1 LKVTPIQ
8 SAYELPVRV
17 YTSCVQKTSIVS
29 SLVQVVRE
37 MWMTREVVWRLFL
50 RDFTVQFRQKVLGY
64 LWAFLGPLIGMASFL
79 FLNYSGILNPGALT
93 IPYPL
98 YLFLGMTFWGFFT
111 GVIGVVGG
119 GLLTHGDLVL
129 RTSIPKIALA
139 LAGMGNVVY
148 VQLVNLVILMIL
160 CGTVGIVPSWW
171 ALTVPLMVLP
181 LIALAVGIG
190 LVFAVIG
197 ALARDVTAMST
208 TVLNLMMFLT
218 PVAYVPKF
226 ANRYVQNMIMFNP
239 LSHLIEAPRNVFL
252 RGTIEEPTAFVVSSL
267 FGFLILILGIHAFY
281 LTQDKVAER
290 L

>member
-1 LKVTPIQ
+1 MKVNPIQ
-8 SAYELPVRV
+8 SSYELPVRI
-17 YTSCVQKTSIVS
+17 YTARVQNIGFVS
-29 SLVQVVRE
+29 SLAQVVRE
-37 MWMTREVVWRLFL
+37 IWMTREVIWRLFL

-64 LWAFLGPLIGMASFL
+64 LWAFLGPLIGMASFV
-79 FLNYSGILNPGALT
+79 FLNYTGILNPGELT

-98 YLFLGMTFWGFFT
+98 YLFLGMTLWGLFI
-111 GVIGVVGG
+111 GVIGVVSG
-119 GLLTHGDLVL
+119 GLQIHGDLVL

-160 CGTVGIVPSWW
+160 CGMLGISPSWW

-181 LIALAVGIG
+181 LIALGVGIG
-190 LVFAVIG
+190 LVLAVIG

-208 TVLNLMMFLT
+208 TVLNLMMYLI

-226 ANRYVQNMIMFNP
+226 GNRYLQSMINYNP
-239 LSHLIEAPRNVFL
+239 LTHLIEAPRSVFL
-252 RGTIEEPTAFVVSSL
+252 RGAIEEPTAFAVSSL
-267 FGFLILILGIHAFY
+267 FGFAMLMVGIHAFY

>member
-1 LKVTPIQ
+1 MSPIQ
-8 SAYELPVRV
+8 SSYELHVRV
-17 YTSCVQKTSIVS
+17 YTSRAQKTSVVS
-29 SLVQVVRE
+29 SLAQVLRE
-37 MWMTREVVWRLFL
+37 MWMTREVIWRLFL
-50 RDFTVQFRQKVLGY
+50 RDFTAQFRQKVLGY
-64 LWAFLGPLIGMASFL
+64 LWAFLGPLIGMASFV
-79 FLNYSGILNPGALT
+79 FLNYTGILNPGDLT

-98 YLFLGMTFWGFFT
+98 YLFLGMTLWGLF
-111 GVIGVVGG
+111 IGVVGVVSG

-148 VQLVNLVILMIL
+148 VQLVNLVILMML
-160 CGTVGIVPSWW
+160 CGVVGISPSWW
-171 ALTVPLMVLP
+171 ALMVPLMVLP
-181 LIALAVGIG
+181 LIALGLGIG
-190 LVFAVIG
+190 LVLAVIG

-208 TVLNLMMFLT
+208 TVLNLMMYLT

-226 ANRYVQNMIMFNP
+226 GNPYLQNMIIFNP

-252 RGTIEEPTAFVVSSL
+252 RGTIEEPTAFAVSSL
-267 FGFLILILGIHAFY
+267 FGFAMLIVGIHAFY

>member
-1 LKVTPIQ
+1 MKVSPIQ
-8 SAYELPVRV
+8 SSYELHVRV
-17 YTSCVQKTSIVS
+17 YTSRAQKTSVVS
-29 SLVQVVRE
+29 SLAQVLRE
-37 MWMTREVVWRLFL
+37 MWMTREVIWRLFL

-64 LWAFLGPLIGMASFL
+64 LWAFLGPLIGMASFV
-79 FLNYSGILNPGALT
+79 FLNYTGILNPGDLT

-98 YLFLGMTFWGFFT
+98 YLFLGMTLWGLF
-111 GVIGVVGG
+111 IGVVGVVSG

-160 CGTVGIVPSWW
+160 CGVVGISPSWW

-181 LIALAVGIG
+181 LIALGLGIG
-190 LVFAVIG
+190 LVLAVIG

-208 TVLNLMMFLT
+208 TVLNLMMYLT

-226 ANRYVQNMIMFNP
+226 GNPYLQNMIIFNP

-252 RGTIEEPTAFVVSSL
+252 RGTIEEPTAFAVSSL
-267 FGFLILILGIHAFY
+267 FGFAMLIVGIHAFY

>member
-1 LKVTPIQ
+1 MKISTDFPI
-8 SAYELPVRV
+8 RV
-17 YTSCVQKTSIVS
+17 YSAHSPRATLIH
-29 SLVQVVRE
+29 SLPQAIAEV
-37 MWMTREVVWRLFL
+37 WTTREIVWRLFV

-79 FLNYSGILNPGALT
+79 FLNYSGILNPGELT

-98 YLFLGMTFWGFFT
+98 YLFLGMTLWGSFT
-111 GVIGVVGG
+111 GVISAVSG

-139 LAGMGNVVY
+139 LAGIGNVVY
-148 VQLVNLVILMIL
+148 VQLVILMIL
-160 CGTVGIVPSWW
+160 CGTFGISPSWW

-181 LIALAVGIG
+181 LIALGLGIG
-190 LVFAVIG
+190 LVLAVIG

-208 TVLNLMMFLT
+208 TVLNLMMYLI

-226 ANRYVQNMIMFNP
+226 GNRFLQNMINFNP
-239 LSHLIEAPRNVFL
+239 LTHLIEAPRNVFL
-252 RGTIEEPTAFVVSSL
+252 RGAIEDPMAFAVSSL
-267 FGFLILILGIHAFY
+267 FGFAMLIVGVHAFY